1 MQNWPFFKYC
11 VDNIYIFD
19 NADFMVMIECSGR
32 VAEVVRE
39 HGHFSFFSN
48 LNLSSFCISNW

>member
-19 NADFMVMIECSGR
+19 NAYFMVMIECSGR